1 MFYPSQWREEAP
13 HLAASKIEQRLR
25 CVDLR
30 GGVACGIQ
38 LRLLSGG
45 PSAHETCTHCCLCL
59 RRGVLPLRY
68 RNQFG
73 ASPPPHA
80 LLLLSALLES
90 VLAMRI
96 KQTKRGR
103 GRGKRGRKRTRKRKR
118 KRNLRL
124 EKDLLPTRSSL
135 IQAGSSGSKCF
146 THPSGGK
153 KLPILPQARSSSGC
167 AALPCV
173 AALHAEFNFVF

>member
-1 MFYPSQWREEAP
+1 MHTIMPSPHRE
-13 HLAASKIEQRLR
+13 
-25 CVDLR
+25 
-30 GGVACGIQ
+30 GGRDGK
-38 LRLLSGG
+38 REGES
-45 PSAHETCTHCCLCL
+45 E
-59 RRGVLPLRY
+59 RRR
-68 RNQFG
+68 
-73 ASPPPHA
+73 
-80 LLLLSALLES
+80 
-90 VLAMRI
+90 
-96 KQTKRGR
+96 KRER
-103 GRGKRGRKRTRKRKR
+103 ERGRKRTRKRKR

-167 AALPCV
+167 AALTCV

>member
-1 MFYPSQWREEAP
+1 MEANP
-13 HLAASKIEQRLR
+13 MQIR
-25 CVDLR
+25 CKSDANPMQIPCTSL
-30 GGVACGIQ
+30 CQ
-38 LRLLSGG
+38 
-45 PSAHETCTHCCLCL
+45 AHIALQNSC
-59 RRGVLPLRY
+59 RGVLPLCY

-73 ASPPPHA
+73 SSPPPHA

-96 KQTKRGR
+96 EQTERGR

-167 AALPCV
+167 AALICV
-173 AALHAEFNFVF
+173 AALHAEFNVVF

>member
-1 MFYPSQWREEAP
+1 MNPVSFVVLPGLKPNRHPKRKSHELDANPMQIPCTSLCQA
-13 HLAASKIEQRLR
+13 HIA
-25 CVDLR
+25 
-30 GGVACGIQ
+30 
-38 LRLLSGG
+38 LLNS
-45 PSAHETCTHCCLCL
+45 C
-59 RRGVLPLRY
+59 RGVLPLCY

-73 ASPPPHA
+73 SSPPPHA

-96 KQTKRGR
+96 KQKERGR
-103 GRGKRGRKRTRKRKR
+103 GRGGGGRRKRKR

-167 AALPCV
+167 AALTCV